1 MSASPKGDRR
11 AADYFAS
18 RALVLVRRRL
28 AQALPVIV
36 LILVGNFLLLK
47 LAPGDA
53 VDAYIATIG
62 GGRSEEHTSELQSH

>member
-1 MSASPKGDRR
+1 MSASPKGEGR
-11 AADYFAS
+11 AADYFAG

-47 LAPGDA
+47 
-53 VDAYIATIG
+53 IG
-62 GGRSEEHTSELQSH
+62 RAHV